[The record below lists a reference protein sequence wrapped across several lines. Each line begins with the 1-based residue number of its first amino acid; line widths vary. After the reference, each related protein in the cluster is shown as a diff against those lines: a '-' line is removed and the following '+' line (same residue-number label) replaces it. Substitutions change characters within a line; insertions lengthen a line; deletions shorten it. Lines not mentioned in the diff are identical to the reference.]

1 MKVKNVHI
9 QNFKRFTDLTIEGI
23 PETAKMVVLVGP
35 NGCGKT
41 SVFEAFNSL
50 YKGFCAPKNGNYVG
64 NFPSD
69 YIFNYRNIYKDPDI
83 HNPYGFQDKSNINY
97 CKINDYRNEN
107 TVSIHISSNLKSL
120 IDYGEDRVKIP
131 NKYIMHFRT
140 AYRNDPDFSLNKL
153 ENNEQAHSLT
163 FIDNDQRVMRNY
175 QKILLKTIDGIY
187 LEENNCKTVEYL
199 RNELI
204 GKLQQSM
211 KNIFEDLILNN
222 IQSPLKEGSFYFK
235 KGIVDNY
242 HYKNLSSGEKAVFDL
257 LLDLIVNLDD
267 YQDSLFFIDEPEAH
281 IHTKLQGQVV
291 EEIYNLIS
299 ENSQLWI
306 TTHSLGVMTKAKELA
321 SKNPERVVFLDFDGH
336 DFDQQ
341 VTITPSPIDRIVW
354 QKFMSVALDG
364 LEEKLA
370 PEIIVLCEGSFK
382 GTKRFNFDAEIY
394 TKIFQDNYRNI
405 TFISGGASEDLLQES
420 KEFKMLSLLLNKQ
433 SKIVRLIDR
442 DDHSDEEVIDLQ
454 AQEIFTSSRRH
465 IESYLFDD
473 ELIQQLVIQENKQEL
488 LGQALTI
495 KETALKNSIARGNAK
510 DDVKSAAGEIFT
522 GLKKLLGLTR
532 CGNKTDPFMKNTM
545 LPLIT
550 PETEVYKEMEREI
563 IQPILK
569 ASGH

>member
-23 PETAKMVVLVGP
+23 PEIAKMVVLVGP

-41 SVFEAFNSL
+41 SVFEAFNYWQYNNFSSGITQIKGPIQQKYLLKQLAAHNLLDDKKRL
-50 YKGFCAPKNGNYVG
+50 YMLMQNIIINCYNLST
-64 NFPSD
+64 NFKC
-69 YIFNYRNIYKDPDI
+69 Y
-83 HNPYGFQDKSNINY
+83 
-97 CKINDYRNEN
+97 
-107 TVSIHISSNLKSL
+107 
-120 IDYGEDRVKIP
+120 
-131 NKYIMHFRT
+131 FRT
-140 AYRNDPDFSLNKL
+140 AYRNQAIMDVNSLSL
-153 ENNEQAHSLT
+153 ENLEQRQSTLL
-163 FIDNDQRVMRNY
+163 IENDERVSFNYTKLIYQTLSGVYAERNND
-175 QKILLKTIDGIY
+175 KTI
-187 LEENNCKTVEYL
+187 KVL
-199 RNELI
+199 RDELI
-204 GKLQQSM
+204 GKIQKAM
-211 KNIFEDLILNN
+211 KNIFGDLILNN
-222 IQSPLKEGSFYFK
+222 IHYPLEEGSFYFQ

-242 HYKNLSSGEKAVFDL
+242 HYNNLSSGEKAVFDL

-532 CGNKTDPFMKNTM
+532 CGNKTD
-545 LPLIT
+545 LL
-550 PETEVYKEMEREI
+550 
-563 IQPILK
+563 
-569 ASGH
+569 